1 MGKTERDP
9 SEILTD
15 FLNYIDCCRAGYQA
29 AQDAVRKEERRLQDL
44 LHELEF
50 AENENEKRRAATK
63 LQQSRRERRK
73 QKDEIYNCYFRSGR
87 NNHGFRTGNY
97 EFHPVCSK
105 ETGTPGAAGGSTS
118 FLYRAASERTVSVC
132 FWIIRRGG
140 RGYGCHISGILR
152 R

>member
-29 AQDAVRKEERRLQDL
+29 AQETVRKEERRLQDL

-63 LQQSRRERRK
+63 LQRSRRERRK
-73 QKDEIYNCYFRSGR
+73 QKDEMMRRELVVDFFAEQAHKGTLNKMRQLLGRQRKQEEFLDGDRHYNPR
-87 NNHGFRTGNY
+87 
-97 EFHPVCSK
+97 VK
-105 ETGTPGAAGGSTS
+105 E
-118 FLYRAASERTVSVC
+118 
-132 FWIIRRGG
+132 
-140 RGYGCHISGILR
+140 
-152 R
+152 

>member
-63 LQQSRRERRK
+63 LQRSRRERRK
-73 QKDEIYNCYFRSGR
+73 QKDEMMRRELVVDFFAEQAHKGTLNKMRQLLGRQRKQEEFLDGDRHYNPR
-87 NNHGFRTGNY
+87 
-97 EFHPVCSK
+97 VK
-105 ETGTPGAAGGSTS
+105 E
-118 FLYRAASERTVSVC
+118 
-132 FWIIRRGG
+132 
-140 RGYGCHISGILR
+140 
-152 R
+152 

>member
-15 FLNYIDCCRAGYQA
+15 FLNYIDCCRASYQA

-50 AENENEKRRAATK
+50 AGNENEKRRAATK

-73 QKDEIYNCYFRSGR
+73 QKDEMMRRELVVDFFAEQTHKGTLNKMRQLLGR
-87 NNHGFRTGNY
+87 QRKQE
-97 EFHPVCSK
+97 EF
-105 ETGTPGAAGGSTS
+105 
-118 FLYRAASERTVSVC
+118 LD
-132 FWIIRRGG
+132 GG
-140 RGYGCHISGILR
+140 RHYNPR
-152 R
+152 VKE

>member
-73 QKDEIYNCYFRSGR
+73 QKDEMMRRELVVDFFAEQAHKGTLNKMRQLLGRQRKQEEFLDGDRHYNPR
-87 NNHGFRTGNY
+87 
-97 EFHPVCSK
+97 VK
-105 ETGTPGAAGGSTS
+105 E
-118 FLYRAASERTVSVC
+118 
-132 FWIIRRGG
+132 
-140 RGYGCHISGILR
+140 
-152 R
+152 

>member
-29 AQDAVRKEERRLQDL
+29 AQEAVRKEERRLQDL

-50 AENENEKRRAATK
+50 AGNENEKRRAATK

-73 QKDEIYNCYFRSGR
+73 QKDETMRRELVVDFFAEQAHKGTLNKMRQLLGRQRKQEEFLDGDRHYNPR
-87 NNHGFRTGNY
+87 
-97 EFHPVCSK
+97 VK
-105 ETGTPGAAGGSTS
+105 E
-118 FLYRAASERTVSVC
+118 
-132 FWIIRRGG
+132 
-140 RGYGCHISGILR
+140 
-152 R
+152 

>member
-63 LQQSRRERRK
+63 LQRSRRERRK
-73 QKDEIYNCYFRSGR
+73 QKDEMMRRELVVDFFAEQAHKGTLNKMHQLLGRQRKQEEFLDGDRHYNPR
-87 NNHGFRTGNY
+87 
-97 EFHPVCSK
+97 VK
-105 ETGTPGAAGGSTS
+105 E
-118 FLYRAASERTVSVC
+118 
-132 FWIIRRGG
+132 
-140 RGYGCHISGILR
+140 
-152 R
+152 